1 MIQYV
6 FPGNFPGDFSYK
18 KIPINLL
25 TDRIPLNY
33 YIAIKQEAVWQAY
46 HSPASLG
53 FPLSSH
59 RRVDGYEILH
69 LKQPL
74 VLWYLNNN
82 TFISF
87 VKNSFI
93 SNQTAPFFFIYF
105 HKGNNGILKKPYYLL
120 MFSI

>member
-1 MIQYV
+1 MFSRVICPGFFIQK
-6 FPGNFPGDFSYK
+6 N
-18 KIPINLL
+18 PINLL

-74 VLWYLNNN
+74 VLGYLNNN
-82 TFISF
+82 TFILFCKEF
-87 VKNSFI
+87 VYYE
-93 SNQTAPFFFIYF
+93 SNDS
-105 HKGNNGILKKPYYLL
+105 ILSHL
-120 MFSI
+120 FS